1 MNFLFKNNYKLT
13 SINFSDENKDQD
25 FQLLDDAD

>member
-25 FQLLDDAD
+25 FQLLDDAN